1 MLHPYFKRMACYNQ
15 WANARLYA
23 ACADLP
29 DAERKQARPSFFGSI
44 HRTLNHILVGD
55 RIWLSRIVPWD
66 APLVIPLNSEL
77 YADFAELRREREM
90 QDAYIVDY
98 VDGLSEDRIAGDISY
113 ATTSG
118 APNIMPLGT
127 ILQHFFNHQTHHR
140 GQAHDMLSQTNVA
153 PPPLDLLYYVREVPE
168 AA

>member
-1 MLHPYFKRMACYNQ
+1 MMLPYFQRMAHYNQ
-15 WANARLYA
+15 WANARLYN
-23 ACADLP
+23 ACADLS
-29 DAERKQARPSFFGSI
+29 DAERKQPRQAFFGSL
-44 HRTLNHILVGD
+44 HGTLNHIMVGD

-77 YADFAELRREREM
+77 YADFAELRREREK
-90 QDAYIVDY
+90 QDTYIVDY
-98 VDGLSEDRIAGDISY
+98 VNGLDEAKIAGDVSY

-118 APNIMPLGT
+118 APNVMKLGL

-140 GQAHDMLSQTNVA
+140 GQAHDLLSQTPVA

>member
-1 MLHPYFKRMACYNQ
+1 MMLPYFQRMARYNQ
-15 WANARLYA
+15 WANARLYN
-23 ACADLP
+23 ACTDLS
-29 DAERKQARPSFFGSI
+29 DAERKQPRKAFFGSI
-44 HRTLNHILVGD
+44 HGTLNHIMVGD

-66 APLVIPLNSEL
+66 APVVIPLNSEL
-77 YADFAELRREREM
+77 YADFAELRREREK
-90 QDAYIVDY
+90 QDAYIIDY
-98 VDGLSEDRIAGDISY
+98 VNGLSEARIAGDVSY

-118 APNIMPLGT
+118 SPNVMMLGT

-140 GQAHDMLSQTNVA
+140 GQAHDLLSQTPVA